1 MLYNADGVVNKNL
14 KVFDVENLYTVGSN
28 VFNTTLSGKNPTYLI
43 VLLSIRL
50 ASYLNNLK
58 V

>member
-1 MLYNADGVVNKNL
+1 MMGSPIGNNSTDAVVNKNL

-28 VFNTTLSGKNPTYLI
+28 SNKTLSGKNPTFV

-50 ASYLNNLK
+50 YI
-58 V
+58 